1 MKKSEH
7 KQECFH
13 LGDRLQRLRSQ
24 YGWSQQD
31 LADQVYVSRQTISNW
46 ETGKS
51 YPDLQSLILIS
62 KIFQISLDD
71 LAKGDIEIMRETI
84 KRSDS
89 HSMYVYT
96 SCMIALFVV
105 AIFFLGFAIY
115 SLGWKGYI
123 LAAIC
128 YFLSLA
134 MAFQVE
140 KIKKQYDVQTYREIA
155 AFMDGKR
162 LNEIEMISESGKR
175 SYQNIFKVIAG
186 AIIGILII
194 ALFQWMFQ

>member
-84 KRSDS
+84 KRSDI

>member
-84 KRSDS
+84 KRSDI

-140 KIKKQYDVQTYREIA
+140 KIKKRYDVQTYREIA

-162 LNEIEMISESGKR
+162 LNEIEMIRESGKR

>member
-84 KRSDS
+84 KRSHI

-128 YFLSLA
+128 YFLSLV

-140 KIKKQYDVQTYREIA
+140 KIKKRYDVQTYREIA

-162 LNEIEMISESGKR
+162 LNEIEMIRESGKR